1 MKKTTLLYVM
11 AASFSWTAN
20 AQFWDYSEPVKLK
33 GTINSVESEE
43 SIPVFSKDSSTLYFV
58 RTFNKANKGDAND
71 QDIWKS
77 TKQDDGS
84 YSASERIKSLNNKFN
99 NAVVGLSSDGSS
111 MYLLNAYDGKKD
123 QTKGISF
130 SKNERG
136 NWSVPEPMVIE
147 GLDIDGDFYGFHVNE
162 KEDAIIISY
171 KGPGTKGEEDLYV
184 STKSGEKWSSP
195 VHMGTAINSSGFE
208 ISPFLSKSQD
218 TLFFS
223 SNGFGGE
230 GDADI
235 FYSVKQGGW
244 SDWSAPKNLGP
255 RINSP
260 KFDAYFSYSGKQAYW
275 SSNRDDER
283 SDIYFIEIFMP
294 PPLEIECSSLPAT
307 IYKGADGSIDLMIQS
322 GAAPYTFLWSNGAIT
337 EDALELSK
345 GEYSVT
351 VTDAAGQVSSTS
363 CFVEEPPMLIDP
375 VLVLDYE
382 NYEFKHNFGYNKNKL
397 SVSKGELRKFVRS
410 IEKDFK
416 KGRAKVTIRIVSSAS
431 QVPTATFGTNEKLAK
446 VRAENMKYDLMSY
459 FKKKYADQINIV
471 VEKTV
476 VGGPTYEEDAAN
488 KDKYFPFQ
496 FVELV
501 TE

>member
-1 MKKTTLLYVM
+1 MMKKTTFVCAIVLLCSM
-11 AASFSWTAN
+11 TAN
-20 AQFWDYSEPVKLK
+20 AQFWDYSEPAKLK
-33 GTINSVESEE
+33 GTVNSVESEE
-43 SIPVFSKDSSTLYFV
+43 SIPVFSNDSSTLYFV
-58 RTFNKANKGDAND
+58 RTFDKANKGDAND
-71 QDIWKS
+71 QDIWKG

-84 YSASERIKSLNNKFN
+84 YSALERIKSLNNKFN

-130 SKNERG
+130 SKKEGG
-136 NWSVPEPMVIE
+136 NWSAPEPIVIE
-147 GLDIDGDFYGFHVNE
+147 GLDIDGNFYGFHVNE

-184 STKSGEKWSSP
+184 STKSGGKWSSP
-195 VHMGTAINSSGFE
+195 VHMGASINSSGFE

-244 SDWSAPKNLGP
+244 SDWSAPKNLGS

-294 PPLEIECSSLPAT
+294 PPLEIECSALPAT
-307 IYKGADGSIDLMIQS
+307 IYK
-322 GAAPYTFLWSNGAIT
+322 
-337 EDALELSK
+337 
-345 GEYSVT
+345 
-351 VTDAAGQVSSTS
+351 
-363 CFVEEPPMLIDP
+363 
-375 VLVLDYE
+375 
-382 NYEFKHNFGYNKNKL
+382 
-397 SVSKGELRKFVRS
+397 
-410 IEKDFK
+410 
-416 KGRAKVTIRIVSSAS
+416 
-431 QVPTATFGTNEKLAK
+431 
-446 VRAENMKYDLMSY
+446 
-459 FKKKYADQINIV
+459 
-471 VEKTV
+471 
-476 VGGPTYEEDAAN
+476 
-488 KDKYFPFQ
+488 
-496 FVELV
+496 
-501 TE
+501 

>member
-1 MKKTTLLYVM
+1 M
-11 AASFSWTAN
+11 
-20 AQFWDYSEPVKLK
+20 
-33 GTINSVESEE
+33 
-43 SIPVFSKDSSTLYFV
+43 
-58 RTFNKANKGDAND
+58 
-71 QDIWKS
+71 
-77 TKQDDGS
+77 
-84 YSASERIKSLNNKFN
+84 
-99 NAVVGLSSDGSS
+99 
-111 MYLLNAYDGKKD
+111 
-123 QTKGISF
+123 
-130 SKNERG
+130 
-136 NWSVPEPMVIE
+136 PEPMVIE